1 MKRFSANIAELKPSA
16 TIAVST
22 LAKKLAAEGRD
33 ILNLSAGEPD
43 FDTPEFIADAA
54 VKGIRDGQTR
64 YTPPPGIPALRK
76 AIAARLSERAGRE
89 LDWAGVVVT
98 AGAKQSLF
106 NAFFTLFGPG
116 DEVLVAAPYWTTYP
130 DLLTIARA
138 TPKAVFGDE
147 AAEFKLTVAE
157 LDAAASEATRGLV
170 LNTPCNPTGAV
181 YTLDE
186 LKAIAEWARDRGIWL
201 ISDEIYGNIYHAGD
215 SPVAPGLL
223 DLPAESLGDHVLVD
237 GASKSFAMTGWRVG
251 FSYSDAE
258 VAKKF
263 SALQSQVTSNTT
275 TPSQIAALEA
285 YSNVEASRASI
296 AEMEAAFLR
305 RRDLV
310 TQRMRELLPDVPF
323 IQPHGAFYLYF
334 RVDGL
339 FHGDVQD
346 ATAWCSAL
354 LEEQGVALVPGAA
367 FGDDRWV
374 RMSYAAS
381 DETLEAAFRR
391 METFVG
397 AAATS

>member
-1 MKRFSANIAELKPSA
+1 
-16 TIAVST
+16 
-22 LAKKLAAEGRD
+22 LAKKLATEGRD

-43 FDTPEFIADAA
+43 FDTPRFIADAA
-54 VKGIRDGQTR
+54 VDGIRDGQTR
-64 YTPPPGIPALRK
+64 YTPPPGVPPLRK

-89 LDWAGVVVT
+89 LDWNGVVVT

-147 AAEFKLTVAE
+147 AADFKLTVAD
-157 LDAAASEATRGLV
+157 LDAAAGDATRGLV
-170 LNTPCNPTGAV
+170 LNSPCNPTGAV
-181 YTLDE
+181 YSVEE
-186 LKAIAEWARDRGIWL
+186 LTAIAEWARDRGIWL
-201 ISDEIYGNIYHAGD
+201 IADEIYGKIYHEDDGT
-215 SPVAPGLL
+215 VAPGLL
-223 DLPAESLGDHVLVD
+223 DLPSDSLGDYVLID
-237 GASKSFAMTGWRVG
+237 GASKAFAMTGWRLG
-251 FSYSDAE
+251 FSYCSAE

-275 TPSQIAALEA
+275 TPSQVAALEA
-285 YSNVEASRASI
+285 YSNVEAAEASV
-296 AEMEAAFLR
+296 AEMGAAFRR

-310 TQRMRELLPDVPF
+310 TQRMRELLPGVPF
-323 IQPHGAFYLYF
+323 VEPHGAFYLFF

-339 FHGDVQD
+339 FHGDIRD
-346 ATAWCSAL
+346 GTAWCSAL

-391 METFVG
+391 MAAFVG
-397 AAATS
+397 AGTTS